1 MKTLLFA
8 LLLSTTFVLAQDA
21 KPAASPSENHDHN
34 KDWITVQGCV
44 SRTSGD
50 YILMKQNPPISY
62 ELQESG
68 KIRLHSYMGQ
78 RVEVRGEQF
87 PTLSTSSDSLNKTGS
102 ASAVT
107 ITVHSIRTIDKECP
121 LR

>member
-21 KPAASPSENHDHN
+21 KPVPDSKQG
-34 KDWITVQGCV
+34 KDWITVQGCL

-50 YILMKQNPPISY
+50 YILMKQEPGFSY
-62 ELQESG
+62 ELQASG
-68 KIRLHSYMGQ
+68 KIRLHNYLGQ
-78 RVEVRGEQF
+78 RVEVSGEQS
-87 PTLSTSSDSLNKTGS
+87 PTLSSSSDALNKTGS

-107 ITVHSIRTIDKECP
+107 ITVRSIKTIDKECP
-121 LR
+121 LH